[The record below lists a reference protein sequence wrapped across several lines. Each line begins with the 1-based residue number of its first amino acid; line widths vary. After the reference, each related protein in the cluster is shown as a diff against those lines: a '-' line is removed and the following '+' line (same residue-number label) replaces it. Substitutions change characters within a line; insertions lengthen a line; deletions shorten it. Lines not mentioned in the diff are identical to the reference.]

1 MYCINPIS
9 EGGEAVLVDG
19 FMVSEKLRQRNS
31 TAYRL
36 LASCPQTYH
45 RVIPDKG
52 LNHRTMARALTID
65 ENENLVGFRFHPRA
79 LAPTDVGGDLAKQ
92 LHSANFA
99 LNELVLKEENQF
111 SFKISNG
118 DAVFF
123 DNHRVMHSR
132 KAFDDPERHL
142 QIFNLSRE
150 VFHQKV
156 RMTAH
161 ELGFK
166 TESQQY
172 LPAGVSG

>member
-79 LAPTDVGGDLAKQ
+79 LA
-92 LHSANFA
+92 
-99 LNELVLKEENQF
+99 
-111 SFKISNG
+111 
-118 DAVFF
+118 
-123 DNHRVMHSR
+123 
-132 KAFDDPERHL
+132 
-142 QIFNLSRE
+142 
-150 VFHQKV
+150 
-156 RMTAH
+156 
-161 ELGFK
+161 
-166 TESQQY
+166 
-172 LPAGVSG
+172 